1 MIQELVVGY
10 ILFRIVELF
19 IVKMWYF
26 FINER

>member
-1 MIQELVVGY
+1 MEQMIAGY

-19 IVKMWYF
+19 IVKAFYF